1 MEVEMAEDYDS
12 LTREQLL
19 EEAKNREL
27 SGLSSATKAELV
39 AALEAYDDSYAEE
52 DQSDEPAE
60 PVEGDAEEPVD
71 SEPVEEAPKPP
82 TLEER
87 REKELE
93 AAKLDAEVRKSQG
106 EIDWRL
112 VEAERIH
119 EEEEKEPD
127 GYPDGIIRDGMSTE
141 RKASPQVL
149 AGEDVTADPQ
159 AGSEADPATNL
170 G

>member
-1 MEVEMAEDYDS
+1 MATGETTTEVEDYNS
-12 LTREQLL
+12 LTRDELL
-19 EEAKNREL
+19 EEARQRDL
-27 SGLSSATKAELV
+27 SGLSSATKSELV
-39 AALEAYDDSYAEE
+39 AALEAYDNEMESGGDVDE
-52 DQSDEPAE
+52 DEVLASDEPA
-60 PVEGDAEEPVD
+60 
-71 SEPVEEAPKPP
+71 EAPKPP
-82 TLEER
+82 TLKER

-93 AAKLDAEVRKSQG
+93 AAKLDAEVRKNQS

-127 GYPDGIIRDGMSTE
+127 GYPDGIIRDGVSTE